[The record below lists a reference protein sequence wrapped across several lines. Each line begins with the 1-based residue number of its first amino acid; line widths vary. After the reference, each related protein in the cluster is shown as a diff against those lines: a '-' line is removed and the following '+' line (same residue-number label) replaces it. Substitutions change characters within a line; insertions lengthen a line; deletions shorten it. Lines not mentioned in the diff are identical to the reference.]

1 MHSHMY
7 FYAESARPD
16 WSAPPPSDDA
26 AKARVRAIADALLE
40 AVPALREWRRE
51 DKDDDGTGV
60 GMYLSPLDWI
70 AVYGALL
77 KYDDPRV
84 HFFDYD
90 AFCSDPAGRLAAL
103 GPALALRE
111 VPLPPDKV
119 HPPHLYD
126 QSAIANEIH
135 TAAAQVHQALKVR
148 ALK

>member
-70 AVYGALL
+70 AVYGDHVHWDIMYRGDRELAE
-77 KYDDPRV
+77 YDTMATLRTVAAVLEQVAGFD
-84 HFFDYD
+84 FFENGCQGLNERGDIEEM
-90 AFCSDPAGRLAAL
+90 PAV
-103 GPALALRE
+103 LRGE
-111 VPLPPDKV
+111 HEARWLRDKG
-119 HPPHLYD
+119 YID
-126 QSAIANEIH
+126 
-135 TAAAQVHQALKVR
+135 
-148 ALK
+148 